1 MEAFSLLKLWRSGG
15 EGGGGGCLT
24 SVVEQDS
31 ASTPTIVT
39 SAVSP
44 CSSDGEDGPY
54 FDLEFML
61 PEDETDAEEDEIT
74 PRFQENDD
82 TRTRKTEHGDENEDG
97 CLSEEE
103 SKHENGRDQKF
114 TVESSSILLNVSE
127 ETSYRFPVSLLKSAT
142 KIRVLLLKFKRSK
155 TEKSDNNETTG
166 RENVE
171 TPKFQENQGTKT
183 SGKGFTVKFKV
194 EEVKAPLI
202 SLFTRDNNSKEKQG
216 KGLKNSEEDL
226 DLIRVSDDKK
236 LIQKYLKMVKP
247 LYIRVS
253 KRYVEKLKFSGQ
265 SSFSG
270 SNGSGADSSPPCVAM
285 EEEGPGAD
293 EAVDA
298 AAAAE
303 RVKSRVTQVNGVVLQ
318 TGPKVVHKQLGKS
331 RSASA
336 AVAASPPVK
345 MAAPDRRDDSLLQ
358 VQDGIQD
365 AILHCKR
372 SFQRL

>member
-1 MEAFSLLKLWRSGG
+1 MEAFSLLKYWRSGG
-15 EGGGGGCLT
+15 DGGGGGCLT
-24 SVVEQDS
+24 GVVEQDS

-39 SAVSP
+39 AAVSP

-54 FDLEFML
+54 FDLEFTL
-61 PEDETDAEEDEIT
+61 PEDETDAEEDETT
-74 PRFQENDD
+74 PKFQENDD
-82 TRTRKTEHGDENEDG
+82 TRPPKTELGDETEDG
-97 CLSEEE
+97 SREEEE
-103 SKHENGRDQKF
+103 SEHDNGGDQKF

-127 ETSYRFPVSLLKSAT
+127 ETSYSFPVSLLKSAT

-155 TEKSDNNETTG
+155 TEKTENNEKTG
-166 RENVE
+166 REDVE
-171 TPKFQENQGTKT
+171 TLKFQGNQVTKT
-183 SGKGFTVKFKV
+183 SGKFFTVKFKV
-194 EEVKAPLI
+194 EEVKGPLF
-202 SLFTRDNNSKEKQG
+202 SLFTRENNSKEKQG
-216 KGLKNSEEDL
+216 KGPKNSEENL
-226 DLIRVSDDKK
+226 DLSGVSDDKK

-265 SSFSG
+265 LSFSG
-270 SNGSGADSSPPCVAM
+270 SKGGTAASSPPCVPM
-285 EEEGPGAD
+285 EEGPGAA
-293 EAVDA
+293 EAVK
-298 AAAAE
+298 AAAE
-303 RVKSRVTQVNGVVLQ
+303 RMKSRVTQANGVLQQ
-318 TGPKVVHKQLGKS
+318 TGPKVEHKQLGKS

-345 MAAPDRRDDSLLQ
+345 VAAPDRRDDSLLQ